1 MKKIISFFEGP
12 LMTIEVALAGIAI
25 AILAVLETI
34 NAFGRKFL
42 MPVPCCLEAA
52 ESLMIVMVFLGIGY
66 VAREEEHTQIT
77 ITTRWMPPYVQRLL
91 DAAAYGFGAL
101 VFGIL
106 TYGTWPIAVAKT
118 LQWEIR
124 IGVFHFPVWIFRL
137 FFAVGLTLM
146 TVQCVINAAKFSQQA
161 LSLKRGEIKG
171 NVPPTGAS

>member
-1 MKKIISFFEGP
+1 MKRFVSFCEGP
-12 LMTIEVALAGIAI
+12 LIRISVAFATISI
-25 AILAVLETI
+25 AILAVLETL

-77 ITTRWMPPYVQRLL
+77 ITTRSMPAYVQRLL
-91 DAAAYGFGAL
+91 DGIAYGFGAL

-106 TYGTWPIAVAKT
+106 TSGAWPLAVDKVMKF
-118 LQWEIR
+118 EIR

-137 FFAVGLTLM
+137 FFAIGLTLM
-146 TVQCVINAAKFSQQA
+146 TIQCVINAVKFTRQA
-161 LSLKRGEIKG
+161 VSLKRAKVEG
-171 NVPPTGAS
+171 VLPTTEAP